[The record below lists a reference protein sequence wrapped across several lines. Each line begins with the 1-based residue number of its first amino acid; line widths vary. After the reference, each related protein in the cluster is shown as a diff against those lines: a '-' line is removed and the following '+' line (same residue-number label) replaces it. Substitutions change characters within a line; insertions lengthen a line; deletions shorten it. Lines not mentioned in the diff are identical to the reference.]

1 MLVHWPSIE
10 TALGEYLMLTVCGVS
25 LYNPV
30 DSSWAKQF
38 AWPFRP
44 FNPLAKCFP
53 TNTTTG
59 YDFGIMNTFGV
70 IIPASGMANT
80 INPTGETN
88 IGPWSNAGLRLG
100 RRRRGWPNLNPALA
114 DRLVF
119 LGLNLHPRL

>member
-10 TALGEYLMLTVCGVS
+10 TALGEYLVLTVCGVS

-38 AWPFRP
+38 AWPF
-44 FNPLAKCFP
+44 NLLAKCYP

-59 YDFGIMNTFGV
+59 NDFGIIATFGV

-80 INPTGETN
+80 INPTGKPN
-88 IGPWSNAGLRLG
+88 IEPRGDQLMLG
-100 RRRRGWPNLNPALA
+100 
-114 DRLVF
+114 
-119 LGLNLHPRL
+119 